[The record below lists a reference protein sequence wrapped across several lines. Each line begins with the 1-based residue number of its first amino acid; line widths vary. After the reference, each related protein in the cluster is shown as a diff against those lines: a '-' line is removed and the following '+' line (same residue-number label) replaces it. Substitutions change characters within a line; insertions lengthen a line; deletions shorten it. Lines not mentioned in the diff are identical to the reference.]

1 MGQYNPNTGPV
12 INPEV
17 YEDITIS
24 LLINSIH
31 YFIECAYIIQ
41 SKNKYRLVVL
51 QHQRVLIDQYYS
63 TEKGC
68 RIAYGRVFKDRAWD
82 KRVTPFWSPF
92 YNPDKKWLEEKQNR
106 IEAGKNSPESLFT

>member
-1 MGQYNPNTGPV
+1 MGQYNPNTGQV
-12 INPEV
+12 INPEEN
-17 YEDITIS
+17 EDIMIS
-24 LLINSIH
+24 RLINSMH
-31 YFIECAYIIQ
+31 YFLDCVYIIK

-68 RIAYGRVFKDRAWD
+68 RIALGKIYNDRAWD
-82 KRVTPFWSPF
+82 KTVKAKWTPF

-106 IEAGKNSPESLFT
+106 IENGKNSPESLFT